1 MRGTALGDLG
11 ILAVEFEWPS
21 EVSNGKW
28 LLYLTQITV
37 QTQSQSECRPPGDVI
52 NPLNLTVSFL
62 FFFTLL
68 YARDRMHFF
77 SPLPIIANN

>member
-62 FFFTLL
+62 FFFYFVVRSRP
-68 YARDRMHFF
+68 YALFF
-77 SPLPIIANN
+77 PSPNNS